1 MPESVSR
8 NGKHS
13 REEPDEEHPDLGR
26 EQKHIDD
33 SYLALE
39 RMRNRAIDIQNMGF
53 MGAVYADGLIADEE
67 LFEIRAQNRV
77 IELTDTSTPLC
88 FGRLDH
94 KTGDRHYIGR
104 RHVETDGR
112 ILVTDWR
119 ARVATPFYR
128 ATVANTMGV
137 ALRQRFIL
145 NERTLL
151 DIFDENLAAPTR
163 DTAAALI
170 PDPFIVQLGRQ
181 RTGEMQDIV
190 ATIQAEQDIII
201 RTPMDRCIIV
211 QGGPGTGKT
220 AVGLHRA
227 AYLLYERRESARAD
241 RFLIVGP
248 NALFLS
254 YISQV
259 LPSLGETAATQKT
272 ISKVGQ
278 GNFVI
283 SGEDTSEAARVK
295 GDARMPR
302 ILAAGRRPV
311 DPDDIRDNHY
321 PARAGSCHPR

>member
-1 MPESVSR
+1 MPESASR
-8 NGKHS
+8 NVKHS
-13 REEPDEEHPDLGR
+13 REEPAEEHPDLRR

-33 SYLALE
+33 SYVALE
-39 RMRNRAIDIQNMGF
+39 RMRNRAVDIQNMGF
-53 MGAVYADGLIADEE
+53 MGVVYADGVTADKE

-77 IELTDTSTPLC
+77 IELADTSTPLC

-94 KTGDRHYIGR
+94 RTGDRHYIGR

-119 ARVATPFYR
+119 APVATPFYR

-137 ALRQRFIL
+137 ALRRRFIL
-145 NERTLL
+145 NGRTLL

-163 DTAAALI
+163 ETAAALI
-170 PDPFIVQLGRQ
+170 PDPFIAQLGRQ

-190 ATIQAEQDIII
+190 STIQAEQDIII
-201 RTPMDRCIIV
+201 RTLMDRCVIV

-227 AYLLYERRESARAD
+227 AYLLYESRESARLD

-259 LPSLGETAATQKT
+259 LPSLGETSATQKT
-272 ISKVGQ
+272 ISRVGQ
-278 GNFVI
+278 GDFVI
-283 SGEDTSEAARVK
+283 SGEDTSEAIRIK
-295 GDARMPR
+295 GDGRMLR
-302 ILAAGRRPV
+302 VLERENR
-311 DPDDIRDNHY
+311 
-321 PARAGSCHPR
+321 